1 MGMKKKEINYQL
13 LIRRICL
20 IVLDIICIIAA
31 SILAL
36 LTRFEFDF
44 SQIPKEFL
52 KVIYKYGPFTI
63 VITLIIF
70 TLFRIYSSLWEYA
83 GIEEV
88 FSLIAA
94 CLAAAVAKLVIISFT
109 WSVMPRS
116 WYVLDTIY
124 LMILIGATRVS
135 YRLIRLRRQ
144 NRTFPWSKR
153 KKVMIIGGGEAG
165 RSLITEIQN
174 SKYLDQ
180 KVVCIIDDD
189 PYKIGRYIKGVKVV
203 GNRNS
208 IKKSVKKY
216 NVQQIILT
224 IPSANAAKIRP
235 IVEICQDTNCEL
247 MILPGVYQLVNG
259 EVRAS
264 KLRPVNIDDLLGRD
278 EVYVNL
284 NEVMDYVS
292 GRVIMVTGGGGSI
305 GSELCR
311 QIAKHSPKQLI
322 IFDIYEN
329 NAYDIQQELLRE
341 QPKLDLVVLIGSVRD
356 ENRINSI
363 FEQYRP
369 EIIYH
374 AAAHKH
380 VPLMEG
386 SPNEAIK
393 NNVLGTYNMV
403 RMADKWNVKRFVQIS
418 TDKAVNPT
426 NIMGASK
433 RICEMIIQTYNKES
447 NTEYVAVRFG
457 NVLGSNGSVIPLFK
471 KQIAE
476 GGPVTVTHPEII
488 RYFMTIPEAVSLVLQ
503 AGTYAKGGEIFV
515 LDMGDGT
522 QKIKISYAGT
532 DAYSGASAEATVNIG
547 IGREKSVIEFK
558 KNPTIKLVYNDD
570 LTVDYAAAKE
580 AIMNDVIDVEKSSP
594 EGLSLDNLTI
604 EYYATAT
611 TGAAMG
617 FGNAWA
623 PIEGGKI
630 NGLTYPGIPEGTQKI
645 RVTYAGDKE
654 NTAVTAETDITVIDR
669 EQSAFNLNEPAEGA
683 ASYEVP
689 MAFNED
695 QTYDYD
701 ATAKAIYNAVVAST
715 VPENLTADDVTIR
728 YNAGIDKIK
737 NWQPLNTT
745 DWTSTFTKF
754 GPGEWTIQFSWA
766 GNKEYKG
773 VTTEVKVNVTDNRL
787 ASAIVCKEGVSFT
800 YNMDAAVMKQ
810 AIFDNVIDWENS
822 TLPAKDTLTVD
833 NFTMEYFGSNTL
845 AGDIDGG
852 VKQWAPIEGG
862 TVTLLTYARMGA
874 GEQKIRIT
882 YKGNAQY
889 RPSAQTESTVTV
901 NKAKVKVKVKST
913 SIYADATLPE
923 DFVTMNPADKFDVY
937 TVYGGLTSN
946 ANLSLYLDLP
956 DKYTNSAVLKLLDP
970 IVEKLYGK
978 TFTQM
983 MNDGMTVGE
992 LRQLLST
999 QELLDLLEKLHIDTG
1014 TFGQILTIINKMPS
1028 VADSVRVSFGTP
1040 NHAGLYTVT
1049 AVTDSKNYETG
1060 VGIGTLLVKMR
1071 SKGVKLNWNARFVNG
1086 KITAEEAKNFDFKAT
1101 LSADGDVTIAQD
1113 NVHYLY
1119 SGFTS
1124 KWKIYSS
1131 TTTPPTEP
1139 GSYVMT
1145 VVTLGGDYQAAPIK
1159 RGFKITK

>member
-1 MGMKKKEINYQL
+1 MKSKKIKQLLAVTLTATMLAQPVSAQIVFAEDAVNVEPQVEQQEQTEQQEQAEQQEQTEKQEQAVSPAAETTGAVLKNGTAVIPADTNADQLKQILGKALVANADQVDINSLEWEYYCTGKSGLSKNSAWGSVEGFTSSTKKIGIVTTYTHPSLAANTDGNYQVRL
-13 LIRRICL
+13 KGTTTE
-20 IVLDIICIIAA
+20 VT
-31 SILAL
+31 
-36 LTRFEFDF
+36 LTKAQKLTSAISTKEGTNVNLVYNEDGSVNYDAVRQNIFDTVVE
-44 SQIPKEFL
+44 STTPEL
-52 KVIYKYGPFTI
+52 TVNDVTI
-63 VITLIIF
+63 EYYATATTGSLGDAGKAWMPLEGGTSGTLIPL
-70 TLFRIYSSLWEYA
+70 TYPAMGE
-83 GIEEV
+83 
-88 FSLIAA
+88 
-94 CLAAAVAKLVIISFT
+94 
-109 WSVMPRS
+109 
-116 WYVLDTIY
+116 
-124 LMILIGATRVS
+124 GA
-135 YRLIRLRRQ
+135 
-144 NRTFPWSKR
+144 
-153 KKVMIIGGGEAG
+153 
-165 RSLITEIQN
+165 
-174 SKYLDQ
+174 
-180 KVVCIIDDD
+180 
-189 PYKIGRYIKGVKVV
+189 
-203 GNRNS
+203 
-208 IKKSVKKY
+208 
-216 NVQQIILT
+216 
-224 IPSANAAKIRP
+224 
-235 IVEICQDTNCEL
+235 
-247 MILPGVYQLVNG
+247 
-259 EVRAS
+259 
-264 KLRPVNIDDLLGRD
+264 
-278 EVYVNL
+278 
-284 NEVMDYVS
+284 
-292 GRVIMVTGGGGSI
+292 
-305 GSELCR
+305 
-311 QIAKHSPKQLI
+311 
-322 IFDIYEN
+322 
-329 NAYDIQQELLRE
+329 
-341 QPKLDLVVLIGSVRD
+341 
-356 ENRINSI
+356 
-363 FEQYRP
+363 
-369 EIIYH
+369 
-374 AAAHKH
+374 
-380 VPLMEG
+380 
-386 SPNEAIK
+386 
-393 NNVLGTYNMV
+393 
-403 RMADKWNVKRFVQIS
+403 
-418 TDKAVNPT
+418 
-426 NIMGASK
+426 
-433 RICEMIIQTYNKES
+433 
-447 NTEYVAVRFG
+447 
-457 NVLGSNGSVIPLFK
+457 
-471 KQIAE
+471 
-476 GGPVTVTHPEII
+476 
-488 RYFMTIPEAVSLVLQ
+488 
-503 AGTYAKGGEIFV
+503 
-515 LDMGDGT
+515 

-532 DAYSGASAEATVNIG
+532 DTYFGASAEVMVNIG
-547 IGREKSVIEFK
+547 S
-558 KNPTIKLVYNDD
+558 
-570 LTVDYAAAKE
+570 
-580 AIMNDVIDVEKSSP
+580 
-594 EGLSLDNLTI
+594 
-604 EYYATAT
+604 
-611 TGAAMG
+611 
-617 FGNAWA
+617 
-623 PIEGGKI
+623 GK
-630 NGLTYPGIPEGTQKI
+630 
-645 RVTYAGDKE
+645 
-654 NTAVTAETDITVIDR
+654 

-701 ATAKAIYNAVVAST
+701 ATAKVIYNAVVAST

-728 YNAGIDKIK
+728 YNAGTDLIK

-773 VTTEVKVNVTDNRL
+773 ATTEVKVNVTDNRL

-862 TVTLLTYARMGA
+862 TVTLLTYAQMGA

-1071 SKGVKLNWNARFVNG
+1071 SKGVKLNWNERFVNG

-1145 VVTLGGDYQAAPIK
+1145 VVTLGGDYQAAPIT

>member
-1 MGMKKKEINYQL
+1 M
-13 LIRRICL
+13 
-20 IVLDIICIIAA
+20 
-31 SILAL
+31 
-36 LTRFEFDF
+36 
-44 SQIPKEFL
+44 
-52 KVIYKYGPFTI
+52 
-63 VITLIIF
+63 
-70 TLFRIYSSLWEYA
+70 
-83 GIEEV
+83 
-88 FSLIAA
+88 
-94 CLAAAVAKLVIISFT
+94 
-109 WSVMPRS
+109 
-116 WYVLDTIY
+116 
-124 LMILIGATRVS
+124 
-135 YRLIRLRRQ
+135 
-144 NRTFPWSKR
+144 KR
-153 KKVMIIGGGEAG
+153 KKSTQLLAVALTAAMLAQPVGAQMVFAEGNADVVQQEQAVSPAAETTGAVLKSGTAVIPANADLNQVKAILGKTLVENADQVNLS
-165 RSLITEIQN
+165 SLEWEYECKATSGLSSNTAWGSIEGFTSSKKVWGILTTYTHPSLAANTDGTYKVRLKGTTTEVTLTKTQKLTSAISTKDNTNVNLVYNEDGSINYDAVRQN
-174 SKYLDQ
+174 IFNT
-180 KVVCIIDDD
+180 VVESTTPKLTVNDVTIE
-189 PYKIGRYIKGVKVV
+189 YYATATTVV
-203 GNRNS
+203 GDR
-208 IKKSVKKY
+208 KEWMP
-216 NVQQIILT
+216 LEGGT
-224 IPSANAAKIRP
+224 
-235 IVEICQDTNCEL
+235 
-247 MILPGVYQLVNG
+247 
-259 EVRAS
+259 
-264 KLRPVNIDDLLGRD
+264 
-278 EVYVNL
+278 
-284 NEVMDYVS
+284 S
-292 GRVIMVTGGGGSI
+292 GT
-305 GSELCR
+305 L
-311 QIAKHSPKQLI
+311 
-322 IFDIYEN
+322 
-329 NAYDIQQELLRE
+329 
-341 QPKLDLVVLIGSVRD
+341 
-356 ENRINSI
+356 
-363 FEQYRP
+363 
-369 EIIYH
+369 
-374 AAAHKH
+374 
-380 VPLMEG
+380 
-386 SPNEAIK
+386 
-393 NNVLGTYNMV
+393 
-403 RMADKWNVKRFVQIS
+403 
-418 TDKAVNPT
+418 
-426 NIMGASK
+426 
-433 RICEMIIQTYNKES
+433 
-447 NTEYVAVRFG
+447 
-457 NVLGSNGSVIPLFK
+457 IPLNYP
-471 KQIAE
+471 A
-476 GGPVTVTHPEII
+476 
-488 RYFMTIPEAVSLVLQ
+488 
-503 AGTYAKGGEIFV
+503 
-515 LDMGDGT
+515 MGDGIQT
-522 QKIKISYAGT
+522 IKISYAGT

-547 IGREKSVIEFK
+547 IGKEQSEIAFK

-570 LTVDYAAAKE
+570 LTVDYAAVKE
-580 AIMNDVIDVEKSSP
+580 AIMNDVIDAKNSRP

-654 NTAVTAETDITVIDR
+654 NAAVTAETDITVIDR

-728 YNAGIDKIK
+728 YNAGTDMIK

-773 VTTEVKVNVTDNRL
+773 ATTEVKVNVTDNRL

-862 TVTLLTYARMGA
+862 TVTLLTYAQMGA

-913 SIYADATLPE
+913 SIYAGATLPE

-1071 SKGVKLNWNARFVNG
+1071 SKGVKLNWNERFVNG

-1101 LSADGDVTIAQD
+1101 LSADGAVTIAQD

>member
-1 MGMKKKEINYQL
+1 MLYALYKCSDVREIQKGK
-13 LIRRICL
+13 
-20 IVLDIICIIAA
+20 
-31 SILAL
+31 S
-36 LTRFEFDF
+36 
-44 SQIPKEFL
+44 
-52 KVIYKYGPFTI
+52 
-63 VITLIIF
+63 
-70 TLFRIYSSLWEYA
+70 
-83 GIEEV
+83 
-88 FSLIAA
+88 
-94 CLAAAVAKLVIISFT
+94 
-109 WSVMPRS
+109 M
-116 WYVLDTIY
+116 
-124 LMILIGATRVS
+124 
-135 YRLIRLRRQ
+135 
-144 NRTFPWSKR
+144 KR
-153 KKVMIIGGGEAG
+153 KKSTQLLAVALTAAMLAQPVGAQMVFAEGNVDAVQQEQAVSPAAETTGAVLKNGTAVIPADANLNQVKAILGKTLVENADQVNLSSLKWEYYCEGKSVIGTPGNPSWGSIEGFTSETGKYIKTKYTHPSLAANTDGNYQVRLKGTTTEVTLTKTQKLTSAISTKDNTNVNLVYNEAG
-165 RSLITEIQN
+165 SINYDAVRQN
-174 SKYLDQ
+174 IFNT
-180 KVVCIIDDD
+180 VVESTTPKLTVDNVTIE
-189 PYKIGRYIKGVKVV
+189 YYATATTVV
-203 GNRNS
+203 GDR
-208 IKKSVKKY
+208 KEWMP
-216 NVQQIILT
+216 LEGGT
-224 IPSANAAKIRP
+224 
-235 IVEICQDTNCEL
+235 
-247 MILPGVYQLVNG
+247 
-259 EVRAS
+259 
-264 KLRPVNIDDLLGRD
+264 
-278 EVYVNL
+278 
-284 NEVMDYVS
+284 S
-292 GRVIMVTGGGGSI
+292 GT
-305 GSELCR
+305 L
-311 QIAKHSPKQLI
+311 
-322 IFDIYEN
+322 
-329 NAYDIQQELLRE
+329 
-341 QPKLDLVVLIGSVRD
+341 
-356 ENRINSI
+356 
-363 FEQYRP
+363 
-369 EIIYH
+369 
-374 AAAHKH
+374 
-380 VPLMEG
+380 
-386 SPNEAIK
+386 
-393 NNVLGTYNMV
+393 
-403 RMADKWNVKRFVQIS
+403 
-418 TDKAVNPT
+418 
-426 NIMGASK
+426 
-433 RICEMIIQTYNKES
+433 
-447 NTEYVAVRFG
+447 
-457 NVLGSNGSVIPLFK
+457 IPLNYP
-471 KQIAE
+471 A
-476 GGPVTVTHPEII
+476 
-488 RYFMTIPEAVSLVLQ
+488 
-503 AGTYAKGGEIFV
+503 
-515 LDMGDGT
+515 MGDGT

-532 DAYSGASAEATVNIG
+532 DTYSGASAEATVNIG
-547 IGREKSVIEFK
+547 IGKEQSVIKFK
-558 KNPTIKLVYNDD
+558 ENPTIKLVYNDD
-570 LTVDYAAAKE
+570 LTVDYAAVKE
-580 AIMNDVIDVEKSSP
+580 AIMNDVIDAKNSRP

-654 NTAVTAETDITVIDR
+654 NAAVTAETDITVIDR

-728 YNAGIDKIK
+728 YNAGTDMIK

-773 VTTEVKVNVTDNRL
+773 ATTEVKVNVTDNRL

-810 AIFDNVIDWENS
+810 AIFDNVIDWEKS

-845 AGDIDGG
+845 VGDIDGG

-862 TVTLLTYARMGA
+862 TVILLTYARMGA

-992 LRQLLST
+992 LRQLLNT

-1071 SKGVKLNWNARFVNG
+1071 SKGVKLNWNERFVNG
-1086 KITAEEAKNFDFKAT
+1086 KITAEKAKNFDFKAT
-1101 LSADGDVTIAQD
+1101 LSSDGNETIAQD

-1145 VVTLGGDYQAAPIK
+1145 VVTLGGDYQAAPIT

>member
-1 MGMKKKEINYQL
+1 M
-13 LIRRICL
+13 
-20 IVLDIICIIAA
+20 
-31 SILAL
+31 
-36 LTRFEFDF
+36 
-44 SQIPKEFL
+44 
-52 KVIYKYGPFTI
+52 
-63 VITLIIF
+63 
-70 TLFRIYSSLWEYA
+70 
-83 GIEEV
+83 
-88 FSLIAA
+88 
-94 CLAAAVAKLVIISFT
+94 
-109 WSVMPRS
+109 
-116 WYVLDTIY
+116 
-124 LMILIGATRVS
+124 
-135 YRLIRLRRQ
+135 
-144 NRTFPWSKR
+144 KR
-153 KKVMIIGGGEAG
+153 KKSTQLLAVALTAAMLAQPVGAQMVFAEGNADAVQQEQAVSPAAETTGAVLKNGTAVIPADTNADQLKQILGKALVANADQVDIN
-165 RSLITEIQN
+165 SLEWEYYCTGKSGLSKN
-174 SKYLDQ
+174 SAWGSVEGFTSSTK
-180 KVVCIIDDD
+180 
-189 PYKIGRYIKGVKVV
+189 KIGIVTTYTHPSLAANTDGNYQVRLKGTTTEVT
-203 GNRNS
+203 
-208 IKKSVKKY
+208 
-216 NVQQIILT
+216 LT
-224 IPSANAAKIRP
+224 KAQKLTSAISTK
-235 IVEICQDTNCEL
+235 EGTN
-247 MILPGVYQLVNG
+247 
-259 EVRAS
+259 
-264 KLRPVNIDDLLGRD
+264 
-278 EVYVNL
+278 VNL
-284 NEVMDYVS
+284 VYNED
-292 GRVIMVTGGGGSI
+292 GSVNYDAV
-305 GSELCR
+305 R
-311 QIAKHSPKQLI
+311 QN
-322 IFDIYEN
+322 IFDTVVESTTP
-329 NAYDIQQELLRE
+329 ELTVNDVTIE
-341 QPKLDLVVLIGSVRD
+341 YYATATTGSLGD
-356 ENRINSI
+356 
-363 FEQYRP
+363 
-369 EIIYH
+369 
-374 AAAHKH
+374 AGKAWM
-380 VPLMEG
+380 PLEG
-386 SPNEAIK
+386 
-393 NNVLGTYNMV
+393 GT
-403 RMADKWNVKRFVQIS
+403 S
-418 TDKAVNPT
+418 GT
-426 NIMGASK
+426 
-433 RICEMIIQTYNKES
+433 
-447 NTEYVAVRFG
+447 
-457 NVLGSNGSVIPLFK
+457 LIPLTYP
-471 KQIAE
+471 AMGE
-476 GGPVTVTHPEII
+476 G
-488 RYFMTIPEAVSLVLQ
+488 A
-503 AGTYAKGGEIFV
+503 
-515 LDMGDGT
+515 

-532 DAYSGASAEATVNIG
+532 DTYSGASAEATVNIG
-547 IGREKSVIEFK
+547 IGKEQSVIAFK
-558 KNPTIKLVYNDD
+558 ENPTIKLVYNDD
-570 LTVDYAAAKE
+570 LTVDYAAVKE
-580 AIMNDVIDVEKSSP
+580 AIMNDVIDAKNSRP

-654 NTAVTAETDITVIDR
+654 NAAVTAETDIRVMDR
-669 EQSAFNLNEPAEGA
+669 EQSAFNLNEPAEEA

-728 YNAGIDKIK
+728 YNAGTDLIK

-773 VTTEVKVNVTDNRL
+773 ATTEVKVNVTDNRL

-862 TVTLLTYARMGA
+862 TVTLLTYAQMGA

-913 SIYADATLPE
+913 SIYADEALPE

-1071 SKGVKLNWNARFVNG
+1071 SKGVKLNWNERFVNG

-1101 LSADGDVTIAQD
+1101 LSSDGDVTIAQD
-1113 NVHYLY
+1113 SVHYLY

-1145 VVTLGGDYQAAPIK
+1145 VVTLGGDYQAAPIT

>member
-1 MGMKKKEINYQL
+1 M
-13 LIRRICL
+13 
-20 IVLDIICIIAA
+20 
-31 SILAL
+31 
-36 LTRFEFDF
+36 
-44 SQIPKEFL
+44 
-52 KVIYKYGPFTI
+52 
-63 VITLIIF
+63 
-70 TLFRIYSSLWEYA
+70 
-83 GIEEV
+83 
-88 FSLIAA
+88 
-94 CLAAAVAKLVIISFT
+94 
-109 WSVMPRS
+109 
-116 WYVLDTIY
+116 
-124 LMILIGATRVS
+124 
-135 YRLIRLRRQ
+135 
-144 NRTFPWSKR
+144 KR
-153 KKVMIIGGGEAG
+153 KKSTQLLAVALTAAMLA
-165 RSLITEIQN
+165 Q
-174 SKYLDQ
+174 
-180 KVVCIIDDD
+180 
-189 PYKIGRYIKGVKVV
+189 PV
-203 GNRNS
+203 GAQMVFAEGN
-208 IKKSVKKY
+208 VDA
-216 NVQQIILT
+216 VQQEQTVSPAAETTGAVLKSGTAVIPADADLNQVKEILGKT
-224 IPSANAAKIRP
+224 LVANADQVDLSSLEWEYK
-235 IVEICQDTNCEL
+235 CE
-247 MILPGVYQLVNG
+247 V
-259 EVRAS
+259 
-264 KLRPVNIDDLLGRD
+264 K
-278 EVYVNL
+278 
-284 NEVMDYVS
+284 S
-292 GRVIMVTGGGGSI
+292 GLSSNTAWGSI
-305 GSELCR
+305 GGFTSS
-311 QIAKHSPKQLI
+311 KK
-322 IFDIYEN
+322 
-329 NAYDIQQELLRE
+329 
-341 QPKLDLVVLIGSVRD
+341 
-356 ENRINSI
+356 SI
-363 FEQYRP
+363 FGTTTFTHP
-369 EIIYH
+369 SL
-374 AAAHKH
+374 AANTDGDYQVRLKGTTTEVTLTKTQKLTSAISKKDNTN
-380 VPLMEG
+380 VNLVYNEDG
-386 SPNEAIK
+386 SIN
-393 NNVLGTYNMV
+393 Y
-403 RMADKWNVKRFVQIS
+403 D
-418 TDKAVNPT
+418 
-426 NIMGASK
+426 
-433 RICEMIIQTYNKES
+433 
-447 NTEYVAVRFG
+447 AVRQNIF
-457 NVLGSNGSVIPLFK
+457 NTVVESTTPELTVNDVTIEYYATANSGSFVGVGKEWMPL
-471 KQIAE
+471 E
-476 GGPVTVTHPEII
+476 GGK
-488 RYFMTIPEAVSLVLQ
+488 SGLL
-503 AGTYAKGGEIFV
+503 TYPA
-515 LDMGDGT
+515 MGDGA

-532 DAYSGASAEATVNIG
+532 DTYSGASAEATVNIG
-547 IGREKSVIEFK
+547 IGKEKSVIAFK
-558 KNPTIKLVYNDD
+558 EKPTIKLVYNDD
-570 LTVDYAAAKE
+570 LTVDYAAVKE
-580 AIMNDVIDVEKSSP
+580 AIMNDVIDAENSSP
-594 EGLSLDNLTI
+594 KGLSLDNLTI

-611 TGAAMG
+611 TGAAIG

-623 PIEGGKI
+623 PLEGGKI

-654 NTAVTAETDITVIDR
+654 NTAVTAETDIAVLDR

-701 ATAKAIYNAVVAST
+701 ATAKAIYNAVVEST

-728 YNAGIDKIK
+728 YNAGTDLIK

-773 VTTEVKVNVTDNRL
+773 ATTEVKVNVTDNRL

-833 NFTMEYFGSNTL
+833 NFTMEYYGSNTL

-862 TVTLLTYARMGA
+862 TVTLLTYTQMGA
-874 GEQKIRIT
+874 GEQQIRIS
-882 YKGNAQY
+882 YKGNADY

-1040 NHAGLYTVT
+1040 NRAGLYTVT
-1049 AVTDSKNYETG
+1049 VVTDNKNYETG

-1071 SKGVKLNWNARFVNG
+1071 SKGVKLNWNERFVNG

-1101 LSADGDVTIAQD
+1101 LSSDGDVTIAQD

-1145 VVTLGGDYQAAPIK
+1145 VVTLGGNYQAAPIT

>member
-1 MGMKKKEINYQL
+1 M
-13 LIRRICL
+13 
-20 IVLDIICIIAA
+20 
-31 SILAL
+31 
-36 LTRFEFDF
+36 
-44 SQIPKEFL
+44 
-52 KVIYKYGPFTI
+52 
-63 VITLIIF
+63 
-70 TLFRIYSSLWEYA
+70 
-83 GIEEV
+83 
-88 FSLIAA
+88 
-94 CLAAAVAKLVIISFT
+94 
-109 WSVMPRS
+109 
-116 WYVLDTIY
+116 
-124 LMILIGATRVS
+124 
-135 YRLIRLRRQ
+135 
-144 NRTFPWSKR
+144 KR
-153 KKVMIIGGGEAG
+153 KKSTQLLAVALTAAMLAQPVGAQMVFAEGNADAVQQEQAVSPAAETTGAVLKNGTAVIPADTNADQLKQILGKALVANADQVDIN
-165 RSLITEIQN
+165 SLEWEYYCTGKSGLSKN
-174 SKYLDQ
+174 SAWGSVEGFTSSTK
-180 KVVCIIDDD
+180 
-189 PYKIGRYIKGVKVV
+189 KIGIVTTYTHPSLAANTDGNYQVRLKGTTTEVT
-203 GNRNS
+203 
-208 IKKSVKKY
+208 
-216 NVQQIILT
+216 LT
-224 IPSANAAKIRP
+224 KAQKLTSAISTK
-235 IVEICQDTNCEL
+235 EGTN
-247 MILPGVYQLVNG
+247 
-259 EVRAS
+259 
-264 KLRPVNIDDLLGRD
+264 
-278 EVYVNL
+278 VNL
-284 NEVMDYVS
+284 VYNED
-292 GRVIMVTGGGGSI
+292 GSVNYDAV
-305 GSELCR
+305 R
-311 QIAKHSPKQLI
+311 QN
-322 IFDIYEN
+322 IFDTVVESTTP
-329 NAYDIQQELLRE
+329 ELTVNDVTIE
-341 QPKLDLVVLIGSVRD
+341 YYATATTGSLGD
-356 ENRINSI
+356 
-363 FEQYRP
+363 
-369 EIIYH
+369 
-374 AAAHKH
+374 AGKAWM
-380 VPLMEG
+380 PLEG
-386 SPNEAIK
+386 
-393 NNVLGTYNMV
+393 GT
-403 RMADKWNVKRFVQIS
+403 S
-418 TDKAVNPT
+418 GT
-426 NIMGASK
+426 
-433 RICEMIIQTYNKES
+433 
-447 NTEYVAVRFG
+447 
-457 NVLGSNGSVIPLFK
+457 LIPLTYP
-471 KQIAE
+471 AMGE
-476 GGPVTVTHPEII
+476 G
-488 RYFMTIPEAVSLVLQ
+488 A
-503 AGTYAKGGEIFV
+503 
-515 LDMGDGT
+515 

-532 DAYSGASAEATVNIG
+532 DTYSGASAEATVNIG
-547 IGREKSVIEFK
+547 IGKEQSVIAFK
-558 KNPTIKLVYNDD
+558 ENPTIKLVYNDD
-570 LTVDYAAAKE
+570 LTVDYAAVKE
-580 AIMNDVIDVEKSSP
+580 AIMNDVIDAKNSRP

-654 NTAVTAETDITVIDR
+654 NAAVTAETAITVMDR
-669 EQSAFNLNEPAEGA
+669 EQSAFNLNELAEGA

-695 QTYDYD
+695 QTYDYEG
-701 ATAKAIYNAVVAST
+701 TAKAIYNAVVAST

-728 YNAGIDKIK
+728 YNAGTDLIK

-773 VTTEVKVNVTDNRL
+773 ATTEVKVNVTDNRL

-862 TVTLLTYARMGA
+862 TVTLLTYAQMGA

-1071 SKGVKLNWNARFVNG
+1071 SKGVKLNWNERFVNG

-1101 LSADGDVTIAQD
+1101 LSSDGDVTIAQD
-1113 NVHYLY
+1113 SVHYLY

-1145 VVTLGGDYQAAPIK
+1145 VVTLGGDYQAAPIT

>member
-1 MGMKKKEINYQL
+1 M
-13 LIRRICL
+13 
-20 IVLDIICIIAA
+20 
-31 SILAL
+31 
-36 LTRFEFDF
+36 
-44 SQIPKEFL
+44 
-52 KVIYKYGPFTI
+52 
-63 VITLIIF
+63 
-70 TLFRIYSSLWEYA
+70 
-83 GIEEV
+83 
-88 FSLIAA
+88 
-94 CLAAAVAKLVIISFT
+94 
-109 WSVMPRS
+109 
-116 WYVLDTIY
+116 
-124 LMILIGATRVS
+124 
-135 YRLIRLRRQ
+135 
-144 NRTFPWSKR
+144 KR
-153 KKVMIIGGGEAG
+153 KKSTQLLAVALTAAMLAQPVGAQMVFAEGNADVVQQEQAVSPAAETTGAVLKSGTAVIPANADLNQVKAILGKTLVENADQVNLS
-165 RSLITEIQN
+165 SLEWEYECKATSGLSSNTAWGSIEGFTSSKKVWGILTTYTHPSLAANTNGTYKVRLKGTTTEVTLTKTQKLTSAILIKDNTNVNLVYNEDGSINYDAVRQN
-174 SKYLDQ
+174 IFNT
-180 KVVCIIDDD
+180 VVESTTPKLTVNDVTIE
-189 PYKIGRYIKGVKVV
+189 YYATATTVV
-203 GNRNS
+203 GDR
-208 IKKSVKKY
+208 KEWMP
-216 NVQQIILT
+216 LEGGT
-224 IPSANAAKIRP
+224 
-235 IVEICQDTNCEL
+235 
-247 MILPGVYQLVNG
+247 
-259 EVRAS
+259 
-264 KLRPVNIDDLLGRD
+264 
-278 EVYVNL
+278 
-284 NEVMDYVS
+284 S
-292 GRVIMVTGGGGSI
+292 GT
-305 GSELCR
+305 L
-311 QIAKHSPKQLI
+311 
-322 IFDIYEN
+322 
-329 NAYDIQQELLRE
+329 
-341 QPKLDLVVLIGSVRD
+341 
-356 ENRINSI
+356 
-363 FEQYRP
+363 
-369 EIIYH
+369 
-374 AAAHKH
+374 
-380 VPLMEG
+380 
-386 SPNEAIK
+386 
-393 NNVLGTYNMV
+393 
-403 RMADKWNVKRFVQIS
+403 
-418 TDKAVNPT
+418 
-426 NIMGASK
+426 
-433 RICEMIIQTYNKES
+433 
-447 NTEYVAVRFG
+447 
-457 NVLGSNGSVIPLFK
+457 IPLNYP
-471 KQIAE
+471 A
-476 GGPVTVTHPEII
+476 
-488 RYFMTIPEAVSLVLQ
+488 
-503 AGTYAKGGEIFV
+503 
-515 LDMGDGT
+515 MGDGIQT
-522 QKIKISYAGT
+522 IKISYAGT

-547 IGREKSVIEFK
+547 VGKEQSEIAFK

-570 LTVDYAAAKE
+570 LTVDYAAVKE
-580 AIMNDVIDVEKSSP
+580 AIMNDVIDAKNSRP

-654 NTAVTAETDITVIDR
+654 NAAVTAETNITVIDR

-728 YNAGIDKIK
+728 YNAGTDMIK

-773 VTTEVKVNVTDNRL
+773 ATTEVKVNVTDNRL

-862 TVTLLTYARMGA
+862 TVTLLTYAQMGA

-913 SIYADATLPE
+913 SIYAGATLPE
-923 DFVTMNPADKFDVY
+923 DFVTMNLADKFDVY

-1071 SKGVKLNWNARFVNG
+1071 SKGVKLNWNERFVNG

-1101 LSADGDVTIAQD
+1101 LSADGAVTIAQD

>member
-1 MGMKKKEINYQL
+1 M
-13 LIRRICL
+13 
-20 IVLDIICIIAA
+20 
-31 SILAL
+31 
-36 LTRFEFDF
+36 
-44 SQIPKEFL
+44 
-52 KVIYKYGPFTI
+52 
-63 VITLIIF
+63 
-70 TLFRIYSSLWEYA
+70 
-83 GIEEV
+83 
-88 FSLIAA
+88 
-94 CLAAAVAKLVIISFT
+94 
-109 WSVMPRS
+109 
-116 WYVLDTIY
+116 
-124 LMILIGATRVS
+124 
-135 YRLIRLRRQ
+135 
-144 NRTFPWSKR
+144 KR
-153 KKVMIIGGGEAG
+153 KKSTQLLAVALTAAMLAQPVGAQMVFAEGNADAVQQEQAVSPAAETTGAVLKNGTAVIPADTNADQLKQILGKALVANADQVDIN
-165 RSLITEIQN
+165 SLEWEYYCTGKSGLSKN
-174 SKYLDQ
+174 SAWGSVEGFTSSTK
-180 KVVCIIDDD
+180 
-189 PYKIGRYIKGVKVV
+189 KIGIVTTYTHPSLAANTDGNYQVRLKGTTTEVT
-203 GNRNS
+203 
-208 IKKSVKKY
+208 
-216 NVQQIILT
+216 LT
-224 IPSANAAKIRP
+224 KAQKLTSAISTK
-235 IVEICQDTNCEL
+235 EGTN
-247 MILPGVYQLVNG
+247 
-259 EVRAS
+259 
-264 KLRPVNIDDLLGRD
+264 
-278 EVYVNL
+278 VNL
-284 NEVMDYVS
+284 VYNED
-292 GRVIMVTGGGGSI
+292 GSVNYDAV
-305 GSELCR
+305 R
-311 QIAKHSPKQLI
+311 QN
-322 IFDIYEN
+322 IFDTVVESTTP
-329 NAYDIQQELLRE
+329 ELTVNDVTIE
-341 QPKLDLVVLIGSVRD
+341 YYATATTGSLGD
-356 ENRINSI
+356 
-363 FEQYRP
+363 
-369 EIIYH
+369 
-374 AAAHKH
+374 AGKAWM
-380 VPLMEG
+380 PLEG
-386 SPNEAIK
+386 
-393 NNVLGTYNMV
+393 GT
-403 RMADKWNVKRFVQIS
+403 S
-418 TDKAVNPT
+418 GT
-426 NIMGASK
+426 
-433 RICEMIIQTYNKES
+433 
-447 NTEYVAVRFG
+447 
-457 NVLGSNGSVIPLFK
+457 LIPLTYP
-471 KQIAE
+471 AMGE
-476 GGPVTVTHPEII
+476 G
-488 RYFMTIPEAVSLVLQ
+488 A
-503 AGTYAKGGEIFV
+503 
-515 LDMGDGT
+515 

-532 DAYSGASAEATVNIG
+532 DTYSGASAEATVNIG
-547 IGREKSVIEFK
+547 IGKEQSVIAFK
-558 KNPTIKLVYNDD
+558 ENPTIKLVYNDD
-570 LTVDYAAAKE
+570 LTVDYAAVKE
-580 AIMNDVIDVEKSSP
+580 AIMNDVIDAKNSRP

-654 NTAVTAETDITVIDR
+654 NTAVTAETDIKVIDR

-728 YNAGIDKIK
+728 YNAGTDLIK

-773 VTTEVKVNVTDNRL
+773 ATIEVKVNVTDNRL
-787 ASAIVCKEGVSFT
+787 ASAIVCKEGASFT

-833 NFTMEYFGSNTL
+833 NFTMEYFGSHTL
-845 AGDIDGG
+845 AGDIDDGA
-852 VKQWAPIEGG
+852 KQWAPIEGG
-862 TVTLLTYARMGA
+862 TVTFLTYAQMGA

-913 SIYADATLPE
+913 SIYADEALPE

-1071 SKGVKLNWNARFVNG
+1071 SKGVKLNWNERFVNG

-1145 VVTLGGDYQAAPIK
+1145 VVTLGGDYQAAPIT

>member
-1 MGMKKKEINYQL
+1 MLY
-13 LIRRICL
+13 
-20 IVLDIICIIAA
+20 
-31 SILAL
+31 AL
-36 LTRFEFDF
+36 
-44 SQIPKEFL
+44 
-52 KVIYKYGPFTI
+52 YKCSD
-63 VITLIIF
+63 V
-70 TLFRIYSSLWEYA
+70 REYRK
-83 GIEEV
+83 GK
-88 FSLIAA
+88 S
-94 CLAAAVAKLVIISFT
+94 
-109 WSVMPRS
+109 M
-116 WYVLDTIY
+116 
-124 LMILIGATRVS
+124 
-135 YRLIRLRRQ
+135 
-144 NRTFPWSKR
+144 KR
-153 KKVMIIGGGEAG
+153 KKSTQLLAVALTAAMLAQPVGAQMVFAEGNADVVQQEQAVSPAAETTGAVLKSGTAVIPANADLNQVKAILGKTLVENADQVNLS
-165 RSLITEIQN
+165 SLEWEYECKATSGLSSNTAWGSIEGFTSSKKVWGILTTYTHPSLAANTDGTYKVRLKGTTTEVTLTKTQKLTSAISTKDNTNVNLVYNEDGSINYDAVRQN
-174 SKYLDQ
+174 IFNT
-180 KVVCIIDDD
+180 VVESTTPKLTVNDVTIE
-189 PYKIGRYIKGVKVV
+189 YYATVTTVV
-203 GNRNS
+203 GDR
-208 IKKSVKKY
+208 KEWMP
-216 NVQQIILT
+216 LEGGT
-224 IPSANAAKIRP
+224 
-235 IVEICQDTNCEL
+235 
-247 MILPGVYQLVNG
+247 
-259 EVRAS
+259 
-264 KLRPVNIDDLLGRD
+264 
-278 EVYVNL
+278 
-284 NEVMDYVS
+284 S
-292 GRVIMVTGGGGSI
+292 GT
-305 GSELCR
+305 L
-311 QIAKHSPKQLI
+311 
-322 IFDIYEN
+322 
-329 NAYDIQQELLRE
+329 
-341 QPKLDLVVLIGSVRD
+341 
-356 ENRINSI
+356 
-363 FEQYRP
+363 
-369 EIIYH
+369 
-374 AAAHKH
+374 
-380 VPLMEG
+380 
-386 SPNEAIK
+386 
-393 NNVLGTYNMV
+393 
-403 RMADKWNVKRFVQIS
+403 
-418 TDKAVNPT
+418 
-426 NIMGASK
+426 
-433 RICEMIIQTYNKES
+433 
-447 NTEYVAVRFG
+447 
-457 NVLGSNGSVIPLFK
+457 IPLNYP
-471 KQIAE
+471 AME
-476 GGPVTVTHPEII
+476 E
-488 RYFMTIPEAVSLVLQ
+488 
-503 AGTYAKGGEIFV
+503 
-515 LDMGDGT
+515 GT

-532 DAYSGASAEATVNIG
+532 DTYSGASAEATVNIG
-547 IGREKSVIEFK
+547 IGKEQSEIAFK

-570 LTVDYAAAKE
+570 LTVDYAAVKE
-580 AIMNDVIDVEKSSP
+580 AIMNDVIDAKNSRP

-623 PIEGGKI
+623 PLEGGKI
-630 NGLTYPGIPEGTQKI
+630 NGLTYPGLPEGTQKI

-654 NTAVTAETDITVIDR
+654 NAAVTAETNITVIDR

-728 YNAGIDKIK
+728 YNAGTDMLK

-773 VTTEVKVNVTDNRL
+773 ATTEVKVNVTDNRL

-833 NFTMEYFGSNTL
+833 NFTMEYYGSNTL

-852 VKQWAPIEGG
+852 MKQWAPIEGG
-862 TVTLLTYARMGA
+862 TVTFLTYARMGA

-992 LRQLLST
+992 LRQLLNT

-1060 VGIGTLLVKMR
+1060 VGIGTLLVKIS
-1071 SKGVKLNWNARFVNG
+1071 SKGVKLNWNERFVNG

-1101 LSADGDVTIAQD
+1101 LSADGAVTIAQD

>member
-1 MGMKKKEINYQL
+1 M
-13 LIRRICL
+13 
-20 IVLDIICIIAA
+20 
-31 SILAL
+31 
-36 LTRFEFDF
+36 
-44 SQIPKEFL
+44 
-52 KVIYKYGPFTI
+52 
-63 VITLIIF
+63 
-70 TLFRIYSSLWEYA
+70 
-83 GIEEV
+83 
-88 FSLIAA
+88 
-94 CLAAAVAKLVIISFT
+94 
-109 WSVMPRS
+109 
-116 WYVLDTIY
+116 
-124 LMILIGATRVS
+124 
-135 YRLIRLRRQ
+135 
-144 NRTFPWSKR
+144 KR
-153 KKVMIIGGGEAG
+153 KKSTQLLAVALTAAMLAQPVGAQMVFAEGNADAVQQEQAVSPAAETTGAVLKNGTAVIPADTNADQLKQILGKALVANADQVDIN
-165 RSLITEIQN
+165 SLEWEYYCTGKSGLSKN
-174 SKYLDQ
+174 SAWGSVEGFTSSTK
-180 KVVCIIDDD
+180 
-189 PYKIGRYIKGVKVV
+189 KIGIVTTYTHPSLAANTDGNYQVRLKGTTTEVT
-203 GNRNS
+203 
-208 IKKSVKKY
+208 
-216 NVQQIILT
+216 LT
-224 IPSANAAKIRP
+224 KAQKLTSAISTK
-235 IVEICQDTNCEL
+235 EGTN
-247 MILPGVYQLVNG
+247 
-259 EVRAS
+259 
-264 KLRPVNIDDLLGRD
+264 
-278 EVYVNL
+278 VNL
-284 NEVMDYVS
+284 VYNED
-292 GRVIMVTGGGGSI
+292 GSVNYDAV
-305 GSELCR
+305 R
-311 QIAKHSPKQLI
+311 QN
-322 IFDIYEN
+322 IFDTVVESTTP
-329 NAYDIQQELLRE
+329 ELTVNDVTIE
-341 QPKLDLVVLIGSVRD
+341 YYATATTGSLGD
-356 ENRINSI
+356 
-363 FEQYRP
+363 
-369 EIIYH
+369 
-374 AAAHKH
+374 AGKAWM
-380 VPLMEG
+380 PLEG
-386 SPNEAIK
+386 
-393 NNVLGTYNMV
+393 GT
-403 RMADKWNVKRFVQIS
+403 S
-418 TDKAVNPT
+418 GT
-426 NIMGASK
+426 
-433 RICEMIIQTYNKES
+433 
-447 NTEYVAVRFG
+447 
-457 NVLGSNGSVIPLFK
+457 LIPLTYP
-471 KQIAE
+471 AMGE
-476 GGPVTVTHPEII
+476 G
-488 RYFMTIPEAVSLVLQ
+488 A
-503 AGTYAKGGEIFV
+503 
-515 LDMGDGT
+515 

-532 DAYSGASAEATVNIG
+532 DTYSGASAEATVNIG
-547 IGREKSVIEFK
+547 IGKEQSVIAFK
-558 KNPTIKLVYNDD
+558 ENPTIKLVYNDD
-570 LTVDYAAAKE
+570 LTVDYAAVKE
-580 AIMNDVIDVEKSSP
+580 AIMNDVIDAKNSRP

-654 NTAVTAETDITVIDR
+654 NAAVTAETDIRVMDR

-728 YNAGIDKIK
+728 YNAGTDLIK

-773 VTTEVKVNVTDNRL
+773 ATIEVKVNVTDNRL
-787 ASAIVCKEGVSFT
+787 ASAIVCKEGASFT

-833 NFTMEYFGSNTL
+833 NFTMEYFGSHTL
-845 AGDIDGG
+845 AGDIDDGA
-852 VKQWAPIEGG
+852 KQWAPIEGG
-862 TVTLLTYARMGA
+862 TVIFLTYAQMGA

-913 SIYADATLPE
+913 SIYADEALPE

-1071 SKGVKLNWNARFVNG
+1071 SKGVKLNWNERFVNG

-1101 LSADGDVTIAQD
+1101 LSSDGDVTIAQD
-1113 NVHYLY
+1113 SVHYLY

-1145 VVTLGGDYQAAPIK
+1145 VVTLGGDYQAAPIT

>member
-1 MGMKKKEINYQL
+1 M
-13 LIRRICL
+13 
-20 IVLDIICIIAA
+20 
-31 SILAL
+31 
-36 LTRFEFDF
+36 
-44 SQIPKEFL
+44 
-52 KVIYKYGPFTI
+52 
-63 VITLIIF
+63 
-70 TLFRIYSSLWEYA
+70 
-83 GIEEV
+83 
-88 FSLIAA
+88 
-94 CLAAAVAKLVIISFT
+94 
-109 WSVMPRS
+109 
-116 WYVLDTIY
+116 
-124 LMILIGATRVS
+124 
-135 YRLIRLRRQ
+135 
-144 NRTFPWSKR
+144 KR
-153 KKVMIIGGGEAG
+153 KKSTQLLAVALTAAMLAQPVGAQMVFAEGNADAVQQEQAVSPAAETTGAVLKSGTAVIPADADLSQVKEILGKTLVENADQVDLN
-165 RSLITEIQN
+165 SLEWEYECKATSGLSSNTAWGSIEGFTSSKKGIFGTTTYTHPSLAANTDGTYKVRLKGTTTEVTLTKTQKLTSAISIKDNTNVNLVYNEDGSINYDAVRQN
-174 SKYLDQ
+174 IFNT
-180 KVVCIIDDD
+180 VVESTTPKLTVNDVTIE
-189 PYKIGRYIKGVKVV
+189 YYATATTVV
-203 GNRNS
+203 GDR
-208 IKKSVKKY
+208 KEWMP
-216 NVQQIILT
+216 LEGGT
-224 IPSANAAKIRP
+224 
-235 IVEICQDTNCEL
+235 
-247 MILPGVYQLVNG
+247 
-259 EVRAS
+259 
-264 KLRPVNIDDLLGRD
+264 
-278 EVYVNL
+278 
-284 NEVMDYVS
+284 S
-292 GRVIMVTGGGGSI
+292 GT
-305 GSELCR
+305 L
-311 QIAKHSPKQLI
+311 
-322 IFDIYEN
+322 
-329 NAYDIQQELLRE
+329 
-341 QPKLDLVVLIGSVRD
+341 
-356 ENRINSI
+356 
-363 FEQYRP
+363 
-369 EIIYH
+369 
-374 AAAHKH
+374 
-380 VPLMEG
+380 
-386 SPNEAIK
+386 
-393 NNVLGTYNMV
+393 
-403 RMADKWNVKRFVQIS
+403 
-418 TDKAVNPT
+418 
-426 NIMGASK
+426 
-433 RICEMIIQTYNKES
+433 
-447 NTEYVAVRFG
+447 
-457 NVLGSNGSVIPLFK
+457 IPLNYP
-471 KQIAE
+471 A
-476 GGPVTVTHPEII
+476 
-488 RYFMTIPEAVSLVLQ
+488 
-503 AGTYAKGGEIFV
+503 
-515 LDMGDGT
+515 MGDGIQT
-522 QKIKISYAGT
+522 IKISYAGT

-547 IGREKSVIEFK
+547 IGKEQSEIAFK

-570 LTVDYAAAKE
+570 LTVDYAAVKE
-580 AIMNDVIDVEKSSP
+580 AIMNDVIDAKNSRP

-654 NTAVTAETDITVIDR
+654 NAAVTAETNITVIDR

-728 YNAGIDKIK
+728 YNAGTDLIK

-773 VTTEVKVNVTDNRL
+773 ATTEVKVNVTDNRL

-862 TVTLLTYARMGA
+862 TVTLLTYAQMGA

-913 SIYADATLPE
+913 SIYAGATLPE

-1071 SKGVKLNWNARFVNG
+1071 SKGVKLNWNERFVNG
-1086 KITAEEAKNFDFKAT
+1086 KITAEKAKNFDFKAT
-1101 LSADGDVTIAQD
+1101 LSADGAVTIAQD

>member
-1 MGMKKKEINYQL
+1 MLYALYKCIDVREIQKGK
-13 LIRRICL
+13 
-20 IVLDIICIIAA
+20 
-31 SILAL
+31 S
-36 LTRFEFDF
+36 
-44 SQIPKEFL
+44 
-52 KVIYKYGPFTI
+52 
-63 VITLIIF
+63 
-70 TLFRIYSSLWEYA
+70 
-83 GIEEV
+83 
-88 FSLIAA
+88 
-94 CLAAAVAKLVIISFT
+94 
-109 WSVMPRS
+109 M
-116 WYVLDTIY
+116 
-124 LMILIGATRVS
+124 
-135 YRLIRLRRQ
+135 
-144 NRTFPWSKR
+144 KR
-153 KKVMIIGGGEAG
+153 KKSTQLLAVALTAAMLAQPVGAQMVFAEGNADAVQQEQEVSPAAETTGAVLKSGTAVIPADADLNQVKEILGKTLVENADQVDLNSLEWEYYCEGKTVIGTSGNASWGSIEG
-165 RSLITEIQN
+165 FTSETG
-174 SKYLDQ
+174 K
-180 KVVCIIDDD
+180 
-189 PYKIGRYIKGVKVV
+189 YIKTKYTHPSLATNKDATYQVRLQGTTTEVTLTKTQKLTSAISTKDNTNVNLVYNEDGSINYDAVRQNIFNTVVESTTPKLTVNDVTIEYYATVTTVV
-203 GNRNS
+203 GDR
-208 IKKSVKKY
+208 KEWMP
-216 NVQQIILT
+216 LEGGT
-224 IPSANAAKIRP
+224 
-235 IVEICQDTNCEL
+235 
-247 MILPGVYQLVNG
+247 
-259 EVRAS
+259 
-264 KLRPVNIDDLLGRD
+264 
-278 EVYVNL
+278 
-284 NEVMDYVS
+284 S
-292 GRVIMVTGGGGSI
+292 GT
-305 GSELCR
+305 L
-311 QIAKHSPKQLI
+311 
-322 IFDIYEN
+322 
-329 NAYDIQQELLRE
+329 
-341 QPKLDLVVLIGSVRD
+341 
-356 ENRINSI
+356 
-363 FEQYRP
+363 
-369 EIIYH
+369 
-374 AAAHKH
+374 
-380 VPLMEG
+380 
-386 SPNEAIK
+386 
-393 NNVLGTYNMV
+393 
-403 RMADKWNVKRFVQIS
+403 
-418 TDKAVNPT
+418 
-426 NIMGASK
+426 
-433 RICEMIIQTYNKES
+433 
-447 NTEYVAVRFG
+447 
-457 NVLGSNGSVIPLFK
+457 IPLNYP
-471 KQIAE
+471 AME
-476 GGPVTVTHPEII
+476 E
-488 RYFMTIPEAVSLVLQ
+488 
-503 AGTYAKGGEIFV
+503 
-515 LDMGDGT
+515 GT

-532 DAYSGASAEATVNIG
+532 DTYSGASAEATVNIG
-547 IGREKSVIEFK
+547 IGKEQSEIAFK

-654 NTAVTAETDITVIDR
+654 NAAVTAETNITVIDR

-728 YNAGIDKIK
+728 YNAGTDLIK

-773 VTTEVKVNVTDNRL
+773 ATTEVKVNVTDNRL

-862 TVTLLTYARMGA
+862 TVTLLTYAQMGA

-913 SIYADATLPE
+913 SIYAGATLPE

-1071 SKGVKLNWNARFVNG
+1071 SKGVKLNWNERFVNG
-1086 KITAEEAKNFDFKAT
+1086 KITAEKAKNFDFKAT
-1101 LSADGDVTIAQD
+1101 LSADGAVTIAQD

>member
-1 MGMKKKEINYQL
+1 M
-13 LIRRICL
+13 
-20 IVLDIICIIAA
+20 
-31 SILAL
+31 
-36 LTRFEFDF
+36 
-44 SQIPKEFL
+44 
-52 KVIYKYGPFTI
+52 
-63 VITLIIF
+63 
-70 TLFRIYSSLWEYA
+70 
-83 GIEEV
+83 
-88 FSLIAA
+88 
-94 CLAAAVAKLVIISFT
+94 
-109 WSVMPRS
+109 
-116 WYVLDTIY
+116 
-124 LMILIGATRVS
+124 
-135 YRLIRLRRQ
+135 
-144 NRTFPWSKR
+144 KR
-153 KKVMIIGGGEAG
+153 KKSTQLLAVALTAAMLAQPVGAQMVFAEGNADAVQQEQAVSPAAETTGAVLKNGTAVIPADTNADQLKQILGKALVANADQVDIN
-165 RSLITEIQN
+165 SLEWEYYCTGKSGLSKN
-174 SKYLDQ
+174 SAWGSVEGFTSSTK
-180 KVVCIIDDD
+180 
-189 PYKIGRYIKGVKVV
+189 KIGIVTTYTHPSLAANTDGNYQVRLKGTTTEVT
-203 GNRNS
+203 
-208 IKKSVKKY
+208 
-216 NVQQIILT
+216 LT
-224 IPSANAAKIRP
+224 KAQKLTSAISTK
-235 IVEICQDTNCEL
+235 EGTN
-247 MILPGVYQLVNG
+247 
-259 EVRAS
+259 
-264 KLRPVNIDDLLGRD
+264 
-278 EVYVNL
+278 VNL
-284 NEVMDYVS
+284 VYNED
-292 GRVIMVTGGGGSI
+292 GSVNYDAV
-305 GSELCR
+305 R
-311 QIAKHSPKQLI
+311 QN
-322 IFDIYEN
+322 IFDTVVESTTP
-329 NAYDIQQELLRE
+329 ELTVNDVTIE
-341 QPKLDLVVLIGSVRD
+341 YYATATTGSLGD
-356 ENRINSI
+356 
-363 FEQYRP
+363 
-369 EIIYH
+369 
-374 AAAHKH
+374 AGKAWM
-380 VPLMEG
+380 PLEG
-386 SPNEAIK
+386 
-393 NNVLGTYNMV
+393 GT
-403 RMADKWNVKRFVQIS
+403 S
-418 TDKAVNPT
+418 GT
-426 NIMGASK
+426 
-433 RICEMIIQTYNKES
+433 
-447 NTEYVAVRFG
+447 
-457 NVLGSNGSVIPLFK
+457 LIPLTYP
-471 KQIAE
+471 AMGE
-476 GGPVTVTHPEII
+476 G
-488 RYFMTIPEAVSLVLQ
+488 A
-503 AGTYAKGGEIFV
+503 
-515 LDMGDGT
+515 

-532 DAYSGASAEATVNIG
+532 DTYSGASAEATVNIG
-547 IGREKSVIEFK
+547 IGKEQSVIAFK
-558 KNPTIKLVYNDD
+558 ENPTIKLVYNDD
-570 LTVDYAAAKE
+570 LTVDYAAVKE
-580 AIMNDVIDVEKSSP
+580 AIMNDVIDAKNSRP

-654 NTAVTAETDITVIDR
+654 NAAVTAETAITVMDR

-728 YNAGIDKIK
+728 YNAGTDLIK

-773 VTTEVKVNVTDNRL
+773 ATTEVKVNVTDNRL

-833 NFTMEYFGSNTL
+833 NFTMEYFGSHTL
-845 AGDIDGG
+845 AGDIDDGA
-852 VKQWAPIEGG
+852 KQWAPIEGG
-862 TVTLLTYARMGA
+862 TVTFLTYAQMGA

-1071 SKGVKLNWNARFVNG
+1071 SKGVKLNWNERFVNG

-1101 LSADGDVTIAQD
+1101 LSSDGDVTIAQD

-1145 VVTLGGDYQAAPIK
+1145 VVTLGGDYQAAPIT

>member
-1 MGMKKKEINYQL
+1 M
-13 LIRRICL
+13 
-20 IVLDIICIIAA
+20 
-31 SILAL
+31 
-36 LTRFEFDF
+36 
-44 SQIPKEFL
+44 
-52 KVIYKYGPFTI
+52 
-63 VITLIIF
+63 
-70 TLFRIYSSLWEYA
+70 
-83 GIEEV
+83 
-88 FSLIAA
+88 
-94 CLAAAVAKLVIISFT
+94 
-109 WSVMPRS
+109 
-116 WYVLDTIY
+116 
-124 LMILIGATRVS
+124 
-135 YRLIRLRRQ
+135 
-144 NRTFPWSKR
+144 KR
-153 KKVMIIGGGEAG
+153 KKSTQLLAVALTAAMLAQPVGAQMVFAEGNADAVQQEQAVSPAAETTGAVLKSGTAVIPADANLNQVKEILGKTLVENADQVDLSSLEWEYYCEGKSVIGTPGNPSWGSIEG
-165 RSLITEIQN
+165 FTSETG
-174 SKYLDQ
+174 K
-180 KVVCIIDDD
+180 
-189 PYKIGRYIKGVKVV
+189 YIKTKYTHPSLAANTD
-203 GNRNS
+203 GNYQVRL
-208 IKKSVKKY
+208 KGTTTEVT
-216 NVQQIILT
+216 LT
-224 IPSANAAKIRP
+224 KTQKLTSAISTKDN
-235 IVEICQDTNCEL
+235 TN
-247 MILPGVYQLVNG
+247 
-259 EVRAS
+259 
-264 KLRPVNIDDLLGRD
+264 
-278 EVYVNL
+278 VNL
-284 NEVMDYVS
+284 VYNED
-292 GRVIMVTGGGGSI
+292 GSI
-305 GSELCR
+305 
-311 QIAKHSPKQLI
+311 
-322 IFDIYEN
+322 N
-329 NAYDIQQELLRE
+329 
-341 QPKLDLVVLIGSVRD
+341 
-356 ENRINSI
+356 
-363 FEQYRP
+363 
-369 EIIYH
+369 
-374 AAAHKH
+374 
-380 VPLMEG
+380 
-386 SPNEAIK
+386 
-393 NNVLGTYNMV
+393 YN
-403 RMADKWNVKRFVQIS
+403 
-418 TDKAVNPT
+418 
-426 NIMGASK
+426 
-433 RICEMIIQTYNKES
+433 
-447 NTEYVAVRFG
+447 AVRRNIFNTVVESTTPG
-457 NVLGSNGSVIPLFK
+457 LTVNDVTIEYYATATSGSLGDVGKAWMPLEGGTSGTLIPLTYP
-471 KQIAE
+471 AMGE
-476 GGPVTVTHPEII
+476 G
-488 RYFMTIPEAVSLVLQ
+488 A
-503 AGTYAKGGEIFV
+503 
-515 LDMGDGT
+515 

-532 DAYSGASAEATVNIG
+532 DTYSGASAEATVNIG
-547 IGREKSVIEFK
+547 IGKEQSVIAFK
-558 KNPTIKLVYNDD
+558 ENPTIKLVYNDD
-570 LTVDYAAAKE
+570 LTVDYAAVKE
-580 AIMNDVIDVEKSSP
+580 AIMNDVIDAKNSRP

-654 NTAVTAETDITVIDR
+654 NAAVTAETDIRVMDR

-728 YNAGIDKIK
+728 YNAGTDLIK

-773 VTTEVKVNVTDNRL
+773 ATIEVKVNVTDNRL
-787 ASAIVCKEGVSFT
+787 ASAIVCKEGASFT

-862 TVTLLTYARMGA
+862 TVTLLTYAQMGA

-1040 NHAGLYTVT
+1040 NSAGLYTVT

-1071 SKGVKLNWNARFVNG
+1071 SKGVKLNWNERFVNG

-1101 LSADGDVTIAQD
+1101 LSSDGDVTIAQD
-1113 NVHYLY
+1113 SVHYLY

-1145 VVTLGGDYQAAPIK
+1145 VVTLGGDYQAAPIT

>member
-1 MGMKKKEINYQL
+1 M
-13 LIRRICL
+13 
-20 IVLDIICIIAA
+20 
-31 SILAL
+31 
-36 LTRFEFDF
+36 
-44 SQIPKEFL
+44 
-52 KVIYKYGPFTI
+52 
-63 VITLIIF
+63 
-70 TLFRIYSSLWEYA
+70 
-83 GIEEV
+83 
-88 FSLIAA
+88 
-94 CLAAAVAKLVIISFT
+94 
-109 WSVMPRS
+109 
-116 WYVLDTIY
+116 
-124 LMILIGATRVS
+124 
-135 YRLIRLRRQ
+135 
-144 NRTFPWSKR
+144 KR
-153 KKVMIIGGGEAG
+153 KKSTQLLAVALTAAMLAQPVGAQMVFAEGNADAVQQEQAVSPAAETTGAVLKNGTAVIPADTNADQLKQILGKALVANADQVDIN
-165 RSLITEIQN
+165 SLEWEYYCTGKSGLSKN
-174 SKYLDQ
+174 SAWGSVEGFTSSTK
-180 KVVCIIDDD
+180 
-189 PYKIGRYIKGVKVV
+189 KIGIVTTYTHPSLAANTDGNYQVRLKGTTTEVT
-203 GNRNS
+203 
-208 IKKSVKKY
+208 
-216 NVQQIILT
+216 LT
-224 IPSANAAKIRP
+224 KAQKLTSAISTK
-235 IVEICQDTNCEL
+235 EGTN
-247 MILPGVYQLVNG
+247 
-259 EVRAS
+259 
-264 KLRPVNIDDLLGRD
+264 
-278 EVYVNL
+278 VNL
-284 NEVMDYVS
+284 VYNED
-292 GRVIMVTGGGGSI
+292 GSVNYDAV
-305 GSELCR
+305 R
-311 QIAKHSPKQLI
+311 QN
-322 IFDIYEN
+322 IFDTVVESTTP
-329 NAYDIQQELLRE
+329 ELTVNDVTIE
-341 QPKLDLVVLIGSVRD
+341 YYATATTGSLGD
-356 ENRINSI
+356 
-363 FEQYRP
+363 
-369 EIIYH
+369 
-374 AAAHKH
+374 AGKAWM
-380 VPLMEG
+380 PLEG
-386 SPNEAIK
+386 
-393 NNVLGTYNMV
+393 GT
-403 RMADKWNVKRFVQIS
+403 S
-418 TDKAVNPT
+418 GT
-426 NIMGASK
+426 
-433 RICEMIIQTYNKES
+433 
-447 NTEYVAVRFG
+447 
-457 NVLGSNGSVIPLFK
+457 LIPLTYP
-471 KQIAE
+471 AMGE
-476 GGPVTVTHPEII
+476 G
-488 RYFMTIPEAVSLVLQ
+488 A
-503 AGTYAKGGEIFV
+503 
-515 LDMGDGT
+515 

-532 DAYSGASAEATVNIG
+532 DTYSGASAEATVNIG
-547 IGREKSVIEFK
+547 IGKEQSVIAFK
-558 KNPTIKLVYNDD
+558 ENPTIKLVYNDD
-570 LTVDYAAAKE
+570 LTVDYAAVKE
-580 AIMNDVIDVEKSSP
+580 AIMNDVIDAKNSRP

-654 NTAVTAETDITVIDR
+654 NAAVTAETDIRVMDR

-728 YNAGIDKIK
+728 YNAGTDLIK

-773 VTTEVKVNVTDNRL
+773 ATIEVKVNVTDNRL
-787 ASAIVCKEGVSFT
+787 ASAIVCKEGASFT

-833 NFTMEYFGSNTL
+833 NFTMEYFGSHTL
-845 AGDIDGG
+845 AGDIDDGA
-852 VKQWAPIEGG
+852 KQWAPIEGG
-862 TVTLLTYARMGA
+862 TVIFLTYAQMGA

-1071 SKGVKLNWNARFVNG
+1071 SKGVKLNWNERFVNG

-1101 LSADGDVTIAQD
+1101 LSSDGDVTIAQD
-1113 NVHYLY
+1113 SVHYLY

-1145 VVTLGGDYQAAPIK
+1145 VVTLGGNYQAAPIT

>member
-1 MGMKKKEINYQL
+1 M
-13 LIRRICL
+13 
-20 IVLDIICIIAA
+20 
-31 SILAL
+31 
-36 LTRFEFDF
+36 
-44 SQIPKEFL
+44 
-52 KVIYKYGPFTI
+52 
-63 VITLIIF
+63 
-70 TLFRIYSSLWEYA
+70 
-83 GIEEV
+83 
-88 FSLIAA
+88 
-94 CLAAAVAKLVIISFT
+94 
-109 WSVMPRS
+109 
-116 WYVLDTIY
+116 
-124 LMILIGATRVS
+124 
-135 YRLIRLRRQ
+135 
-144 NRTFPWSKR
+144 KR
-153 KKVMIIGGGEAG
+153 KKSTQLLAVALTAAMLAQPVGAQMVFAEGNADAVQQEQAVSPAAETTGAVLKNGTAVIPADTNADQLKQILGKALVANADQVDIN
-165 RSLITEIQN
+165 SLEWEYYCTGKSGLSKN
-174 SKYLDQ
+174 SAWGSVEGFTSSTK
-180 KVVCIIDDD
+180 
-189 PYKIGRYIKGVKVV
+189 KIGIVTTYTHPSLAANTDGNYQVRLKGTTTEVT
-203 GNRNS
+203 
-208 IKKSVKKY
+208 
-216 NVQQIILT
+216 LT
-224 IPSANAAKIRP
+224 KAQKLTSAISTK
-235 IVEICQDTNCEL
+235 EGTN
-247 MILPGVYQLVNG
+247 
-259 EVRAS
+259 
-264 KLRPVNIDDLLGRD
+264 
-278 EVYVNL
+278 VNL
-284 NEVMDYVS
+284 VYNED
-292 GRVIMVTGGGGSI
+292 
-305 GSELCR
+305 
-311 QIAKHSPKQLI
+311 
-322 IFDIYEN
+322 
-329 NAYDIQQELLRE
+329 
-341 QPKLDLVVLIGSVRD
+341 GSVNYD
-356 ENRINSI
+356 
-363 FEQYRP
+363 
-369 EIIYH
+369 
-374 AAAHKH
+374 
-380 VPLMEG
+380 
-386 SPNEAIK
+386 
-393 NNVLGTYNMV
+393 
-403 RMADKWNVKRFVQIS
+403 
-418 TDKAVNPT
+418 
-426 NIMGASK
+426 
-433 RICEMIIQTYNKES
+433 
-447 NTEYVAVRFG
+447 AVRQNIFNTVVESTTPELTVNDVTIEYYATATTG
-457 NVLGSNGSVIPLFK
+457 SLGDAGKAWMPLEGGTSGTLIPLTYP
-471 KQIAE
+471 AMGE
-476 GGPVTVTHPEII
+476 G
-488 RYFMTIPEAVSLVLQ
+488 A
-503 AGTYAKGGEIFV
+503 
-515 LDMGDGT
+515 

-532 DAYSGASAEATVNIG
+532 DTYSGASAEATVNIG
-547 IGREKSVIEFK
+547 IGKEQSVIAFK
-558 KNPTIKLVYNDD
+558 ENPTIKLGYNDD
-570 LTVDYAAAKE
+570 LTVDYAAVKE
-580 AIMNDVIDVEKSSP
+580 AIMNDVIDAKNSRP

-654 NTAVTAETDITVIDR
+654 NAAVTAETAITVMDR

-728 YNAGIDKIK
+728 YNAGTDLIK

-773 VTTEVKVNVTDNRL
+773 ATIEVKVNVTDNRL
-787 ASAIVCKEGVSFT
+787 ASAIVCKEGASFT

-833 NFTMEYFGSNTL
+833 NFTMEYFGSHTL
-845 AGDIDGG
+845 AGDIDDGA
-852 VKQWAPIEGG
+852 KQWAPIEGG
-862 TVTLLTYARMGA
+862 TVIFLTYAQMGA

-913 SIYADATLPE
+913 SIYADEALPE

-1071 SKGVKLNWNARFVNG
+1071 SKGVKLNWNERFVNG

-1101 LSADGDVTIAQD
+1101 LSSDGDVTIAQD
-1113 NVHYLY
+1113 SVHYLY

-1145 VVTLGGDYQAAPIK
+1145 VVTLGGDDQAAPIT